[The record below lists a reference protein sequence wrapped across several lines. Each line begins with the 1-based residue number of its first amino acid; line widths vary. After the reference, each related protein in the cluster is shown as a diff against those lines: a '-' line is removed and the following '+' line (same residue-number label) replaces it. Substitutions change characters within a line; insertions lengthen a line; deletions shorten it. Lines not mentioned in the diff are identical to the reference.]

1 MSMIVVCNR
10 DDQSIA
16 CLWNCLYE
24 PRRPGVIIEDSTN
37 LGNRSSKDIVSH
49 KGVGPNRADE
59 LVFGQDLVGVSGQLN
74 EDLHDLGFEV
84 EGFLPL
90 LNTVDLRLDFPVPE
104 MEAAFQ
110 ILGPS
115 MRITRI
121 IPVD

>member
-1 MSMIVVCNR
+1 
-10 DDQSIA
+10 
-16 CLWNCLYE
+16 
-24 PRRPGVIIEDSTN
+24 
-37 LGNRSSKDIVSH
+37 
-49 KGVGPNRADE
+49 